1 MGPLLIGSTVA
12 RLTLFNSFLSH
23 FCGNMRQCR
32 YKDSVVF
39 DQAVLTFVE
48 LFGRRN
54 FLVQRAVLGGRIGL
68 QLLVILGRAVT

>member
-1 MGPLLIGSTVA
+1 MSTLLGA
-12 RLTLFNSFLSH
+12 PRHGLSFLSH
-23 FCGNMRQCR
+23 FCGNMSQCR

-39 DQAVLTFVE
+39 DPAVLTFVE

-68 QLLVILGRAVT
+68 QLLVILGRTAT